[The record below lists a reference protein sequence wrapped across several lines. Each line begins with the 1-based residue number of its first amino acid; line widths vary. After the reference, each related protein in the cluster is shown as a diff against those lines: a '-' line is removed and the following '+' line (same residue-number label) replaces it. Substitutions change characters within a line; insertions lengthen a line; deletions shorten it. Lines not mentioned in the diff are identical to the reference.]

1 MMKGPGGLDARGGP
15 AARLALV
22 RARIAD
28 LRVRRETF
36 ERGVE
41 ERRRRFEDEE
51 RILMAEEAA
60 ALEDL
65 LRQRRDLLAKA
76 LPVLRANGE
85 DVSSLA
91 GVEMDE
97 ERWQALLARLQNWR
111 RETNRSLTSAEEIRR
126 LLP

>member
-1 MMKGPGGLDARGGP
+1 MKGPAGLDARGGP
-15 AARLALV
+15 AARLALA

-41 ERRRRFEDEE
+41 ERRERLEE
-51 RILMAEEAA
+51 EARLLAAEEAA

-65 LRQRRDLLAKA
+65 LGQRRDLLAKA
-76 LPVLRANGE
+76 LPVLQADGE
-85 DVSSLA
+85 DVSGLA
-91 GVEMDE
+91 GVEMEE
-97 ERWQALLARLQNWR
+97 ERWQALLARLRNR
-111 RETNRSLTSAEEIRR
+111 GREASRPLTSAEEIRR